1 MHDYGRWPHHFS
13 RGLNND
19 VPLLTAHEASSRL
32 KANLRRDHQSCFE
45 GMVEKKKQKTN
56 KRRKQTKTKVTLY
69 TSGGRGGGGLTMV
82 KRVPA

>member
-45 GMVEKKKQKTN
+45 GMVEKK
-56 KRRKQTKTKVTLY
+56 TKTKQIKDANKQKPKSLY
-69 TSGGRGGGGLTMV
+69 ILVGGGVGAV
-82 KRVPA
+82 

>member
-1 MHDYGRWPHHFS
+1 MHDNGRWPHHFS

-45 GMVEKKKQKTN
+45 GMVEKNKNKKTN

-82 KRVPA
+82 

>member
-19 VPLLTAHEASSRL
+19 VPLLKAHEASSRL
-32 KANLRRDHQSCFE
+32 KANLRRDRQSCFE
-45 GMVEKKKQKTN
+45 GMVEKNKNKKTN

-82 KRVPA
+82 

>member
-45 GMVEKKKQKTN
+45 GMVEKKNQNKTN

-82 KRVPA
+82 